1 MLVAQVLIRH
11 SDELEA
17 DLLMH
22 FGIDLTDFWTGALS
36 IRRVKVLILRL
47 LAMHGRSA
55 LSEAYLGEQA
65 SWSNEAYILADV
77 RDSIEAGNYLFLSAH
92 KSDGYKMPDFK
103 PYPRP
108 GLDPGLLV
116 YGSDDPEPDWAS
128 PQDIAQLFKRMH
140 GG

>member
-11 SDELEA
+11 PDELES

-22 FGIDLTDFWTGALS
+22 FGVDICGFWRGELTLRRLTVL
-36 IRRVKVLILRL
+36 IRRLLR
-47 LAMHGRSA
+47 MHGQSA
-55 LSEAYLGEQA
+55 VAEAYLGKPA
-65 SWSNEAYILADV
+65 SWSNTEYILADL

-92 KSDGYKMPDFK
+92 KSEGYTMPAFQ

-108 GLDPGLLV
+108 GVELSQLV
-116 YGSDDPEPDWAS
+116 RVDEPDWATAS
-128 PQDIAQLFKRMH
+128 DIAQLFNQMH

>member
-22 FGIDLTDFWTGALS
+22 FGVDLVDFWGGKLS
-36 IRRVKVLILRL
+36 LRRVGVLIRRL

-55 LSEAYLGEQA
+55 VSEAYLGEQA
-65 SWSNEAYILADV
+65 AWSNEAYIMADI

-92 KSDGYKMPDFK
+92 KSDGYRMPDFK

-108 GLDPGLLV
+108 GLDSSLLV
-116 YGSDDPEPDWAS
+116 YKSDEPEADWAS
-128 PQDIAQLFKRMH
+128 PQEISQLFKRMH